1 MNRRRRNRKQAGQG
15 LVEFA
20 LVFPM
25 IAFLI
30 FAVIDIGRA
39 VYAYNTITNAA
50 RQGARVAAVNQ
61 VTTSNTTCQEAKPV
75 EDPLN
80 PEWSIKACAAAA
92 GVGLGVTTSAVT
104 VGYSVPSGSTISCS
118 PTLNVGCL
126 ATVTVTYAW
135 SPITPIA
142 GTLIGAIT
150 MSSTSQIPIERVFP

>member
-1 MNRRRRNRKQAGQG
+1 MNGRHRNRKQAGQG

-25 IAFLI
+25 ITFLI

-61 VTTSNTTCQEAKPV
+61 VTTSNTTCQESKPV

-80 PEWSIKACAAAA
+80 PEWSIKACAASA
-92 GVGLGVTTSAVT
+92 GVGLGITTSAVT